1 MHISVILFFVGALA
15 IIVICYFILE
25 TIKKNEL
32 YKKIGGLSLK
42 IENDLKTIQELQKMI
57 SEESKQKVL
66 YRDRSLELEDAIKEG
81 VGVSLRNEVTRVECV
96 FDQKELTAM
105 LEGVKHLIKEY
116 WQSTAGVKF
125 YLAIIE
131 KIEKNV
137 ILMNKAEDEKN
148 QNKV

>member
-1 MHISVILFFVGALA
+1 MSLVFTMFAIALVILVFIVG
-15 IIVICYFILE
+15 YFNNKLTKELNEASKKLKSSIASIHQLQNEIL
-25 TIKKNEL
+25 
-32 YKKIGGLSLK
+32 
-42 IENDLKTIQELQKMI
+42 
-57 SEESKQKVL
+57 EESKQKVL